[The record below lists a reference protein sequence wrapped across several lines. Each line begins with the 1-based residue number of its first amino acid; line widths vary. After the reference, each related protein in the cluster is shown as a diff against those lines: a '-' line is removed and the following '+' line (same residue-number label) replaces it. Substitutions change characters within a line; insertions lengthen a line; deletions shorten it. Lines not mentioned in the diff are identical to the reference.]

1 MFARRARRAAALV
14 VALAVAVAALGAC
27 AIVPKNR
34 REHLADPT
42 MQPTDDALRAKAA
55 AKLHTAREGAAG
67 GDGEPAGG
75 GCGCSN

>member
-1 MFARRARRAAALV
+1 MVRTRLAGLV
-14 VALAVAVAALGAC
+14 ASVVFTVLTSAC
-27 AIVPKNR
+27 SIVPKNR

-42 MQPTDDALRAKAA
+42 MQPTDDSLREKSRAKM
-55 AKLHTAREGAAG
+55 HTAREGAAG

>member
-1 MFARRARRAAALV
+1 MLRCCCCV
-14 VALAVAVAALGAC
+14 IALALLSC
-27 AIVPKNR
+27 AIVPKSR

-42 MQPTDDALRAKAA
+42 MQANENVLRDREHAKV
-55 AKLHTAREGAAG
+55 HSAREGAAG

>member
-1 MFARRARRAAALV
+1 MSRGRLRYVVLV
-14 VALAVAVAALGAC
+14 GAMVALSAC

-42 MQPTDDALRAKAA
+42 MQPTDDSLRAKAA
-55 AKLHTAREGAAG
+55 AKMHTAREGAAG

>member
-1 MFARRARRAAALV
+1 MRKMVTAALV
-14 VALAVAVAALGAC
+14 LALLIATGAATGC

-34 REHLADPT
+34 RQYLSDPT
-42 MQPTDDALRAKAA
+42 MQASESPLEDRVRR
-55 AKLHTAREGAAG
+55 KLHTAREGAAG

>member
-1 MFARRARRAAALV
+1 MRAMKLV
-14 VALAVAVAALGAC
+14 VLIMLLSSAC
-27 AIVPKNR
+27 AIVPRNR

-42 MQPTDDALRAKAA
+42 MQPDENVLRDREHQKI
-55 AKLHTAREGAAG
+55 HTAREGAAG

>member
-1 MFARRARRAAALV
+1 VIYTSAMRRALAAG
-14 VALAVAVAALGAC
+14 VALAAMLSGC

-34 REHLADPT
+34 RQYLADPT
-42 MQPTDDALRAKAA
+42 MQASDSPLEDRARR
-55 AKLHTAREGAAG
+55 KLHTAREGAAG

>member
-1 MFARRARRAAALV
+1 MLSLRRL
-14 VALAVAVAALGAC
+14 VALAAIVCSSAC

-34 REHLADPT
+34 RQQLADPT
-42 MQPTDDALRAKAA
+42 MQPEQETLRDREHAKI
-55 AKLHTAREGAAG
+55 HTAREAAAG

>member
-1 MFARRARRAAALV
+1 MKLLPRVVLAIAVVAAA
-14 VALAVAVAALGAC
+14 GC

-42 MQPTDDALRAKAA
+42 MKPDEDVMRDR
-55 AKLHTAREGAAG
+55 HHARIHDTREAAAG

-75 GCGCSN
+75 GCGCGN

>member
-1 MFARRARRAAALV
+1 MFRVVVVGSVVLALTS
-14 VALAVAVAALGAC
+14 C
-27 AIVPKNR
+27 AIVPRNR

-42 MQPTDDALRAKAA
+42 MQPNEDVLRDRAHAKI
-55 AKLHTAREGAAG
+55 HTAREGAAG